1 MDQISFP
8 EGFLWGA
15 ATAAFQVEGSTTADG
30 RTDSIWDAFC
40 RLPGA
45 IVGGHTGEPAADHYR
60 RVDQDVKLMVD
71 LGLQAYRFSIAWP
84 RVRPDGGEVNQ
95 AGLDFYG
102 RLVDTLLANG
112 IKPWVT
118 LYHWD
123 LPQALEE
130 KGGWAERDT
139 AYRFADYATSVVE
152 SLGDRVTSWTTLNE
166 PWCSSFLGY
175 AAGVHAPGRREPE
188 AALAAVHHLLLG
200 HGLATS
206 AIRAVQPA
214 AEVGITLN
222 LYPVFAADPENPAD
236 VDAARRL
243 DAMQN
248 RIFLDP
254 VLKGAYPADVIED
267 FEEYHFLDNVREG
280 DLEII
285 STPLDMLGVNYYSEH
300 NVSSV
305 ADGEGP
311 PARNGR
317 RQSGSPWVGLGD
329 LSFPG
334 RDLPRTDMDWEVQPV
349 GLTKVLRR
357 LHDEY
362 PRLPLYITENGA
374 AYRDEFDGD
383 GAVHDAER
391 LGFIDGH
398 LRAAHAAISEGV
410 DLRGYFCWSLLD
422 NFEWAEGYA
431 KRFGIVHV
439 DYDTQVRTPKA
450 SAHWYAKVAR
460 ENALAATGGQ

>member
-1 MDQISFP
+1 VDQISFP
-8 EGFLWGA
+8 DGFVWGA

-30 RTDSIWDAFC
+30 RTDSIWDTFC

-45 IVGGHTGEPAADHYR
+45 IVGGHTGEPAADHYN

-84 RVRPDGGEVNQ
+84 RIRPDGGKANQ

-123 LPQALEE
+123 LPQALEDQ
-130 KGGWAERDT
+130 GGWATRDT
-139 AYRFADYATSVVE
+139 AFRFADYATTVVE
-152 SLGDRVTSWTTLNE
+152 ALGDRVTSWTTLNE

-188 AALAAVHHLLLG
+188 AAVAAVHHLLLG

-206 AIRAVQPA
+206 AIRAVQSD

-222 LYPVFAADPENPAD
+222 LYPVFPADPENPAD

-243 DAMQN
+243 DGMQN
-248 RIFLDP
+248 RMFLDP
-254 VLKGAYPADVIED
+254 VLKGEYPADVIED
-267 FEEYHFLDNVREG
+267 FRPYNFIENVHEG
-280 DLEII
+280 DMEII

-305 ADGEGP
+305 ADGVVP
-311 PARNGR
+311 LRNGR
-317 RQSGSPWVGLGD
+317 RQSGSPWVGLD
-329 LSFPG
+329 ELSFPG
-334 RDLPRTDMDWEVQPV
+334 RDLPRTDMDWEVQPE

-374 AYRDEFDGD
+374 AYPDAVNGD
-383 GAVHDAER
+383 GGVHDTDR
-391 LGFIDGH
+391 LGFIESH
-398 LRAAHAAISEGV
+398 LRAAHDAIEAGV

-439 DYDTQVRTPKA
+439 DYDTQIRTPKT
-450 SAHWYAKVAR
+450 SARWYAKVTR
-460 ENALAATGGQ
+460 ENALVATGGL